1 MREHEHAPPVLYED
15 ESVIAVDKPAG
26 IPVIPARNEG
36 DRCLRALVEQA
47 RRESLWVVHRIDR
60 DTSGVVV
67 FARTQQAHRA
77 LSMAFEAREV
87 AKRYVAF
94 VRSDERV
101 GEGDRR
107 VTTALHAARKGKM
120 RPALEGEEGALA
132 SETVVTFATPVKTKV
147 GLVSRVDARPLTGRQ
162 HQIRVHLRSI
172 HAPLLVDGLYGGST
186 ARAEGALGEESPALD
201 RLTLHAATLSFAH
214 PVTDKR
220 LVIESPLAS
229 DLAALDRWLA
239 ARQS

>member
-1 MREHEHAPPVLYED
+1 MREHDHAPPVLYED

-36 DRCLRALVEQA
+36 DRCLRALVEAA

-67 FARTQQAHRA
+67 FARTRKAHRA
-77 LSMAFEAREV
+77 LSMAFEARKIE
-87 AKRYVAF
+87 KRYVAF
-94 VRSDERV
+94 VRSDVRA

-107 VTTALHAARKGKM
+107 ITTALHEARKGKM
-120 RPALEGEEGALA
+120 RPALEGERDSLA
-132 SETVVTFATPVKTKV
+132 SETVVTFATPVKTTV
-147 GLVSRVDARPLTGRQ
+147 GFVSRVDARPLTGRQ

-172 HAPLLVDGLYGGST
+172 HTPLLVDGLYGGAT
-186 ARAEGALGEESPALD
+186 GRAEGALGDGSPALD

-214 PVTDKR
+214 PTTHER

-229 DLAALDRWLA
+229 DLAELDRWLA